1 MDGHH
6 YISIMSNRDDGE
18 ETQGEVLR
26 VFPVELRRVF
36 EPLHSP
42 RNNQQW
48 NLKYSHTDVILKLRS
63 PDGPSV
69 MLEALSLVV
78 DLDSVDFV
86 AMPANVSTR
95 GSMGDESSTKNE
107 NRLKTFVC
115 WLFPEITVSI
125 FTKIRRL

>member
-1 MDGHH
+1 MDGH
-6 YISIMSNRDDGE
+6 YISVISNTDDGE
-18 ETQGEVLR
+18 GTQGEVLR

-48 NLKYSHTDVILKLRS
+48 ALKYSHTDVILKLRS
-63 PDGPSV
+63 LDGPSV

-86 AMPANVSTR
+86 AMPANVYGR
-95 GSMGDESSTKNE
+95 REFNE
-107 NRLKTFVC
+107 
-115 WLFPEITVSI
+115 E
-125 FTKIRRL
+125 

>member
-18 ETQGEVLR
+18 GTQGEVLR

-48 NLKYSHTDVILKLRS
+48 ALKYSHTDVILKLRS
-63 PDGPSV
+63 LDGPSV

-86 AMPANVSTR
+86 AMPANVYGR
-95 GSMGDESSTKNE
+95 REFNE
-107 NRLKTFVC
+107 
-115 WLFPEITVSI
+115 E
-125 FTKIRRL
+125 